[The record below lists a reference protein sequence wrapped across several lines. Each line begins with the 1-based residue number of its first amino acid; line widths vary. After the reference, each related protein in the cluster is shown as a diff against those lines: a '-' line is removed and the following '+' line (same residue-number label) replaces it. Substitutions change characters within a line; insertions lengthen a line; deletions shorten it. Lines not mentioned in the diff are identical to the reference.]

1 MRGTD
6 TLGGAWSKAQTVT
19 VSGYFTG
26 GSVRYKENEDFVI
39 VNIQD
44 VSLNTQ
50 VGGSSVTF
58 ASGLPAIPANAVF
71 IITDWQGKR
80 FLRILYSTT
89 GDLKIHYPETT
100 AASDIQFC
108 GQTIVFKR

>member
-1 MRGTD
+1 MRGTE
-6 TLGGAWSKAQTVT
+6 TKGGAWGKAQTVT

-26 GSVRYKENEDFVI
+26 GSIRYKENDDFVI

-44 VSLNTQ
+44 ISLSQQ

-58 ASGLPAIPANAVF
+58 ASGLPAIPANTIF
-71 IITDWQGKR
+71 IIMDWQGKR
-80 FLRILYSTT
+80 YLRILYSTT

-100 AASDIQFC
+100 AASSVQFY
-108 GQTIVFKR
+108 GQAIIFKR